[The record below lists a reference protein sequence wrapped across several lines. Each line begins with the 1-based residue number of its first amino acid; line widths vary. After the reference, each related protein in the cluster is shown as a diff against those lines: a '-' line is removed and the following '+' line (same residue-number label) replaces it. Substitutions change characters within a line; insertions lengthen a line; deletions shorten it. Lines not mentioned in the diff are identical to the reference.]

1 MRRPR
6 GVDDHVP
13 VPTGGVAGR
22 FRSRPPDQ
30 SEENPLGVRGWNG
43 WWGDNLRSCRTSCER
58 WLSPCCPL
66 HSSREIEHGRCAVR
80 LSGLWVALMLTYL
93 LGDVLRI
100 FSGDFKAGEI
110 GGVKV
115 TQAMWLGIAILMVIP
130 IVMVFL
136 SLTLKNPTNR
146 WANIIVAIIFFAFN
160 LIGLPTYPSV
170 YDKFLIVVGLGF
182 NVVTVWYAWRWV

>member
-1 MRRPR
+1 MED
-6 GVDDHVP
+6 V
-13 VPTGGVAGR
+13 
-22 FRSRPPDQ
+22 Q
-30 SEENPLGVRGWNG
+30 
-43 WWGDNLRSCRTSCER
+43 
-58 WLSPCCPL
+58 
-66 HSSREIEHGRCAVR
+66 IR

-110 GGVKV
+110 GSMKV
-115 TQAMWLGIAILMVIP
+115 TQAMVIP

-146 WANIIVAIIFFAFN
+146 WANIIVAIVFFAFN
-160 LIGLPTYPSV
+160 LIGLPTYPSA